1 MLVWQGQPD
10 EAEPWVQR
18 AERTL
23 TADTQPAAVLAIRI
37 LRGTLELE
45 RDRNAAALA
54 ALEAGEALARRL
66 AAPHYLVAR
75 IRALLVHALIR
86 LGQAERAGQFLA
98 GLGEQDRD
106 RGEIRVA
113 AAALRLA
120 QGDPQAALAALAPIQ
135 EHPVSEDYWGF
146 WRARAD
152 VLEAIARDALGDPDA
167 ADAALERAL
176 DLSER
181 SGDLTPFLLYPAAGL
196 LERHARHRTAHA
208 ALVAEIRGLLAGTR
222 AGVRSTAA
230 PPPSRPEPLLEPLSG
245 SEVRVLRYLPTNLS
259 APEIARELSVSPNT
273 VKTHIRHLYAKF
285 GTHHR
290 AEAVDLARALGL
302 LAPARTSPA
311 SR

>member
-1 MLVWQGQPD
+1 M
-10 EAEPWVQR
+10 
-18 AERTL
+18 
-23 TADTQPAAVLAIRI
+23 
-37 LRGTLELE
+37 
-45 RDRNAAALA
+45 
-54 ALEAGEALARRL
+54 
-66 AAPHYLVAR
+66 
-75 IRALLVHALIR
+75 HALIR

-106 RGEIRVA
+106 RGELRVA
-113 AAALRLA
+113 AAELRLA

-135 EHPVSEDYWGF
+135 PGPDAEDYWGT
-146 WRARAD
+146 WRGRAD
-152 VLEAIARDALGDPDA
+152 MLEAIARDALGDPDA

-181 SGDLTPFLLYPAAGL
+181 SGDLTAFLLYPVAGL
-196 LERHARHRTAHA
+196 LERHGRHRTAHA
-208 ALVAEIRGLLAGTR
+208 ALVADIRGLLAGPGGYGGR
-222 AGVRSTAA
+222 AVPRQGSSGGVV
-230 PPPSRPEPLLEPLSG
+230 PPASKPLLEPLSG

-259 APEIARELSVSPNT
+259 APEIARELSVSPST
-273 VKTHIRHLYAKF
+273 VRTHIRHLYAKF

>member
-1 MLVWQGQPD
+1 M
-10 EAEPWVQR
+10 
-18 AERTL
+18 
-23 TADTQPAAVLAIRI
+23 
-37 LRGTLELE
+37 
-45 RDRNAAALA
+45 
-54 ALEAGEALARRL
+54 
-66 AAPHYLVAR
+66 
-75 IRALLVHALIR
+75 HALVR
-86 LGQAERAGQFLA
+86 LGQPERAGQFLA

-120 QGDPQAALAALAPIQ
+120 QGDPQAALAALAPVQ
-135 EHPVSEDYWGF
+135 EHPVSEDYWGL

-152 VLEAIARDALGDPDA
+152 MLEAIARDALGDPDA

-208 ALVAEIRGLLAGTR
+208 ALVAEIRGLLAGPGGRASPHDR
-222 AGVRSTAA
+222 AGLGGS
-230 PPPSRPEPLLEPLSG
+230 PPRLAQPLLEPLSG
-245 SEVRVLRYLPTNLS
+245 SEVRVLRYLPTNLT

-302 LAPARTSPA
+302 LAPARASPA

>member
-1 MLVWQGQPD
+1 M
-10 EAEPWVQR
+10 
-18 AERTL
+18 
-23 TADTQPAAVLAIRI
+23 
-37 LRGTLELE
+37 
-45 RDRNAAALA
+45 
-54 ALEAGEALARRL
+54 
-66 AAPHYLVAR
+66 
-75 IRALLVHALIR
+75 VHSLIR

-98 GLGEQDRD
+98 GLSQQDRD
-106 RGEIRVA
+106 RDKIRVA
-113 AAALRLA
+113 TATLRLA

-135 EHPVSEDYWGF
+135 ENPAAEGYWGF
-146 WRARAD
+146 WRARAN
-152 VLEAIARDALGDPDA
+152 VLEALARDALGDPDA

-176 DLSER
+176 DLSET
-181 SGDLTPFLLYPAAGL
+181 SGDLTAFLLYPAAGL

-208 ALVAEIRGLLAGTR
+208 ALAAEIRGVLAGTQ
-222 AGVRSTAA
+222 AGPQHGA
-230 PPPSRPEPLLEPLSG
+230 PPPARPEPLLEPLSG
-245 SEVRVLRYLPTNLS
+245 SETRVLRYLPTNLS

>member
-1 MLVWQGQPD
+1 M
-10 EAEPWVQR
+10 QR

-23 TADTQPAAVLAIRI
+23 TADTQPVAVLGIRY

-54 ALEAGEALARRL
+54 ALKAGEALARRL
-66 AAPHYLVAR
+66 AGPHYLVAR
-75 IRALLVHALIR
+75 TRALLVHALIR
-86 LGQAERAGQFLA
+86 LGQAERAEEFLA
-98 GLGEQDRD
+98 GLGEQDRE

-113 AAALRLA
+113 AATLRLA
-120 QGDPQAALAALAPIQ
+120 QGDPQAALGALDPVQ
-135 EHPVSEDYWGF
+135 EHPVPEDYWGF

-152 VLEAIARDALGDPDA
+152 VLEALARVALGDPAA

-181 SGDLTPFLLYPAAGL
+181 SGDLTLFLLYPAAGL

-208 ALVAEIRGLLAGTR
+208 ALVAEIRGLLAGPSR
-222 AGVRSTAA
+222 GRSTA
-230 PPPSRPEPLLEPLSG
+230 PPSRPGPLLEPLSG

-302 LAPARTSPA
+302 LAPARTGPA